1 MLLLRKG
8 NYESHWNEEHG
19 EVVMFLKRDEPTS
32 CDISGLPVED
42 HVVIV
47 ILDTMVVTGDDED
60 KNALQTFH
68 CDGEDLGVNNDPD
81 GGGMTTDSFLWYIA
95 RQDKAY
101 YERFHETPQ
110 FSTTH
115 WKVHC
120 DKHGEYART
129 FYCLDQAQMYAIEP
143 TCGGIGNTCLE
154 RKRIH
159 RVDTVHNQWPE
170 LSSMVSDK
178 VYSSVMY
185 SNGETIEYTVQ
196 EGDTVIVNGLYE
208 ARVLSL
214 NEEGA
219 VCTMN
224 LKYTYGDDD
233 YDGHEFTAGV
243 LADNIRHLDG
253 RRIANKLTLP
263 QGG

>member
-8 NYESHWNEEHG
+8 NYESHWNEEYG
-19 EVVMFLKRDEPTS
+19 EVVMFLKRDKPAA
-32 CDISGLPVED
+32 CDISKLPIED
-42 HVVIV
+42 HVVTV
-47 ILDTMVVTGDDED
+47 ILDTMLVGGTDED

-68 CDGEDLGVNNDPD
+68 CDGKDLGVDNAPD

-129 FYCLDQAQMYAIEP
+129 FFCLDLAQAYTIEP
-143 TCGGIGNTCLE
+143 TCGGVGNTCLE

-159 RVDTVHNQWPE
+159 RVDTSHQQWPE

-196 EGDTVIVNGLYE
+196 EGDTVVVNDLHGAL
-208 ARVLSL
+208 VLRIIEDKS
-214 NEEGA
+214 
-219 VCTMN
+219 VCLMEMR
-224 LKYTYGDDD
+224 YIDDD
-233 YDGHEFTAGV
+233 THEFTAGV
-243 LADNIRHLDG
+243 MASNIKHLDG
-253 RRIANKLTLP
+253 RPIYHKLTLP

>member
-42 HVVIV
+42 HVVSV
-47 ILDTMVVTGDDED
+47 ILETMVVTGEDED

-68 CDGEDLGVNNDPD
+68 CDGKDLGVDNDPH

-95 RQDKAY
+95 RQDKGY
-101 YERFHETPQ
+101 YDRFHDTPQ

-129 FYCLDQAQMYAIEP
+129 FFCLDIAQAYTIEP
-143 TCGGIGNTCLE
+143 TCGGIGKTCLE

-178 VYSSVMY
+178 VYSSVFY

-196 EGDTVIVNGLYE
+196 KGDTVIVNDLHRAEVIEVIEDGMVSRMEL
-208 ARVLSL
+208 RHLD
-214 NEEGA
+214 
-219 VCTMN
+219 
-224 LKYTYGDDD
+224 GDK
-233 YDGHEFTAGV
+233 HHFTAGV
-243 LADNIRHLDG
+243 LADNIKHLDG
-253 RRIANKLTLP
+253 SRIANKLTLP
-263 QGG
+263 KEANLE